1 MLNLLLTSLLFCVG
15 LEAGGGVTLEKGF
28 GKDIEEFPEVISW
41 GAEIGVRDIL
51 PGIGFDVGMRRFGV
65 EKEGKVDTLEQLL
78 RWEGYFFDGSAVF
91 ESWPYWDGPLGIRLR
106 LGGSYVPWRM
116 LADGEVIPILPEDT
130 LADTL
135 YMEANDWGVVLG
147 GSVMFRPISFLI
159 IDLGVNHRHV
169 FSMNTDDYGDD
180 DVDERFLE
188 VYLGARFRF

>member
-1 MLNLLLTSLLFCVG
+1 MLNLLLASLLFCVG

-28 GKDIEEFPEVISW
+28 GKDIEEFSEVISW

-51 PGIGFDVGMRRFGV
+51 PGIGFDIGIRRFGV
-65 EKEGKVDTLEQLL
+65 EKEERLDTLDQLL
-78 RWEGYFFDGSAVF
+78 RWEGYFFEGSAVF

-116 LADGEVIPILPEDT
+116 LADGEVIPIPPEDT

-135 YMEANDWGVVLG
+135 YMEANDWGVLLG
-147 GSVMFRPISFLI
+147 GSVMFRPISFLV

-169 FSMNTDDYGDD
+169 FSMNTEDYGED

-188 VYLGARFRF
+188 VYLGARARF